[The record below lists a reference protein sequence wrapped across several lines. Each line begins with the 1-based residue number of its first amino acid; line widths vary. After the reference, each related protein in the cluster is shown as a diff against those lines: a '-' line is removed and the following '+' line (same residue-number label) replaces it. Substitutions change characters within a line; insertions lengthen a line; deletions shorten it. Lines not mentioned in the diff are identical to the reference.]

1 MEIRE
6 TYGQYQKIYRELY
19 DETGNKAKINDH
31 IIYELKKGGAERVGI
46 FRGFKGAIL
55 LMGGVTKD
63 ETIHIGTRSIEK
75 LWIID
80 PVRQKYGRLKGASQD

>member
-6 TYGQYQKIYRELY
+6 THEQYKKIYRELY

-31 IIYELKKGGAERVGI
+31 VIYELKKGGAERIGI

-55 LMGGVTKD
+55 LMGGAANGA
-63 ETIHIGTRSIEK
+63 TIHVSPTSIRK
-75 LWIID
+75 LWIVD
-80 PVRQKYGRLKGASQD
+80 PVRQKYEGLKSASKD